1 MIDSH
6 AHLTVKAYRRDLE
19 AVLAR
24 AGAGGVTSILTV
36 GFDMASSEAGVH
48 LAEKCPDIYAAVGIH
63 PHDATTLN
71 LDALGRLEELASS
84 PKVVAIGEIG
94 LDFYRDLSP
103 RRTQEDAFRLQI
115 GLAKDLELPIIVHD
129 RDAHQRTVQV
139 LREESVSCG
148 VLHCFSGDLNLARQ
162 GIELGLYISF
172 AGPITFNGKKAEEI
186 LGHIPDERILVE
198 TDCPY
203 LAPVPNRGKR
213 NEPAYVRYVLER
225 VRSRKSTPSPNRT
238 PAPSSAFLNRPA
250 RPPSRSVVTP
260 VATNRLYAFL
270 WWHCG
275 FLV

>member
-6 AHLTVKAYRRDLE
+6 AHLTAKAYRKDLE
-19 AVLAR
+19 AVLERAR
-24 AGAGGVTSILTV
+24 DAGVKSILTV
-36 GFDMASSEAGVH
+36 GFDMASSEAGVR
-48 LAEKCPDIYAAVGIH
+48 LAEKHPDIYAAVGIH

-139 LREESVSCG
+139 LREERVSRG

-162 GIELGLYISF
+162 GAEIGLYISF
-172 AGPITFNGKKAEEI
+172 AGPITFNGKKAAEI
-186 LGHIPDERILVE
+186 LPRIQEERILIE

-203 LAPVPNRGKR
+203 LAPVPHRGKR
-213 NEPAYVRYVLER
+213 NEPAYVRYVLAR
-225 VRSRKSTPSPNRT
+225 V
-238 PAPSSAFLNRPA
+238 AQVLNRPIEDVDNLTEQNT
-250 RPPSRSVVTP
+250 RSLFNLRELT
-260 VATNRLYAFL
+260 
-270 WWHCG
+270 G
-275 FLV
+275 

>member
-6 AHLTVKAYRRDLE
+6 AHLTAKAYRKDLE
-19 AVLAR
+19 AVLERAR
-24 AGAGGVTSILTV
+24 DAGVTSILTV
-36 GFDMASSEAGVH
+36 GFDMASSEAGVR
-48 LAEKCPDIYAAVGIH
+48 LAEKYPDIYAAVGIH

-71 LDALGRLEELASS
+71 LDALGCLEELAAH

-139 LREESVSCG
+139 LREEKVSCG

-162 GIELGLYISF
+162 GIDIGLYISF
-172 AGPITFNGKKAEEI
+172 AGPITFNGKKATEI
-186 LGHIPDERILVE
+186 LGHIPEERILVE

-203 LAPVPNRGKR
+203 LTPVPHRGKR
-213 NEPAYVRYVLER
+213 NEPGYVRHVLER
-225 VRSRKSTPSPNRT
+225 VATI
-238 PAPSSAFLNRPA
+238 LDRPIEDVDTLTT
-250 RPPSRSVVTP
+250 RNTKNLFSIP
-260 VATNRLYAFL
+260 
-270 WWHCG
+270 
-275 FLV
+275 